1 MVMRYIVC
9 TWMLWGG
16 LLTVS
21 PSHAALI
28 FCNKSKQPLESS
40 VAYREGHDW
49 VSEGWWQLPPAQ
61 CIRVVSG
68 SLNQRYYYYYVRSL
82 TEPQRYWRGRYR
94 FCTAL
99 LPYRITGTLDCQQRG
114 YQVQGFLALDVGYLP
129 HFLLD
134 FNE

>member
-1 MVMRYIVC
+1 MRFLIC
-9 TWMLWGG
+9 FG
-16 LLTVS
+16 LLMGLTLAVCS
-21 PSHAALI
+21 SQAALI
-28 FCNKSKQPLESS
+28 FCNKSKQLLESS

-61 CIRVVSG
+61 CVRVVSG

-99 LPYRITGTLDCQQRG
+99 LPYRIIGTLDCQQRG
-114 YQVQGFLALDVGYLP
+114 YQAQGFLALDVGYLP